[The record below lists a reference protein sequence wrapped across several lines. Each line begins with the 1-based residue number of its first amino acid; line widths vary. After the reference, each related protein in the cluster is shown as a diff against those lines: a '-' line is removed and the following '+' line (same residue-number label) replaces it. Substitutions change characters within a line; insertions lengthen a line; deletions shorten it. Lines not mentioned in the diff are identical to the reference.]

1 MINRFNQSRSTMIL
15 DGNNAC
21 KSGQSNKKCLLFYMI
36 IFLYFFFGKWKVF
49 TFFHISTDYLFW
61 GVIAAVLAII
71 VFIERKK
78 QVSISMLPFLIYL
91 GYQFIEMERSSYMT
105 TARPTFIFNVLTIF
119 TFFYVKNRKGHERYF
134 IKCLYI
140 GGIYYSFSVV
150 IQSVFPDFLNK
161 VSENLLVDADVAF
174 GLRGYENS
182 TRYLAGL
189 APNAAI
195 SAFFIAMM
203 VAICFAQIVLDDNR
217 LKNIIY
223 FIIGIISL
231 LLTQKRSLALGIF
244 LSIIIVYLLFRKG
257 IARRF
262 RFLMILL
269 IVGSVSLYVMY
280 RIMPA
285 MTIFMNRLFH
295 NEDVMSGRSGMYSI
309 METWFQ
315 SNQMLGV
322 GIGTANSIFGYGG
335 HNCYQQL
342 LGEEGIIGCLIYGVM
357 IIPYIVSLLKKLKIC
372 WNAQEMGR
380 NTAILLS
387 ASICVV
393 TILIYALVGNPFYDF
408 TFCLT
413 FFMLLAISTQVDIE
427 E

>member
-1 MINRFNQSRSTMIL
+1 MINKFNQSQNTTVL
-15 DGNNAC
+15 DGNKAY
-21 KSGQSNKKCLLFYMI
+21 KYGKIDQKCLLFYII
-36 IFLYFFFGKWKVF
+36 IFVYFFLGKWKIFTVF
-49 TFFHISTDYLFW
+49 RISTDYLFW
-61 GVIAAVLAII
+61 ALIAVVLAII
-71 VFIERKK
+71 ALIERKK
-78 QVSISMLPFLIYL
+78 HVSISVLPFLIYL

-161 VSENLLVDADVAF
+161 VREVLLADADVAF
-174 GLRGYENS
+174 GFRGYENS

-189 APNAAI
+189 AANSAI

-203 VAICFAQIVLDDNR
+203 VAICFAHIVLDDDR

-223 FIIGIISL
+223 FTIGIISL
-231 LLTQKRSLALGIF
+231 FLTQKRSLALGIF
-244 LSIIIVYLLFRKG
+244 LAIIIVYLLFRKG

-269 IVGSVSLYVMY
+269 IVGSVSLYIMY

-295 NEDVMSGRSGMYSI
+295 NEDLLSGRTNYYDTM
-309 METWFQ
+309 MTWFK
-315 SNQMLGV
+315 SSQMLGV
-322 GIGTANSIFGYGG
+322 GIGTANHIFGVGG
-335 HNCYQQL
+335 HNCYRQL
-342 LGEEGIIGCLIYGVM
+342 LGEEGIVGCFIYGVM
-357 IIPYIVSLLKKLKIC
+357 IIPYITSLFKKLKIC
-372 WNAQEMGR
+372 WNAHETGKEAL
-380 NTAILLS
+380 TLLS
-387 ASICVV
+387 ASICIIIV
-393 TILIYALVGNPFYDF
+393 LIYALVGNPFYDF

-413 FFMLLAISTQVDIE
+413 FFMLLAVPTQVSIE